1 MFHGFLSLGGKKCR
15 QLFSCTGRGGELGS
29 KAGLLVFITLKKMP
43 KSLEKENRGRVPKIG
58 MAGGLRMCLLLFF
71 GFCSGVV
78 LCSHWS
84 RGLGEREFPSL
95 SFVTLAHRVP
105 SATPLSAFFPFPLP
119 CHLPARLFRLLGE
132 VPWVALISMLTL
144 WYGIGS

>member
-43 KSLEKENRGRVPKIG
+43 KSLEKENSGRVPKIG

-105 SATPLSAFFPFPLP
+105 SATPLSAFSLT
-119 CHLPARLFRLLGE
+119 HLKSSNNNKGFKMSPWNCGAHR
-132 VPWVALISMLTL
+132 VPYWGAHFLQ
-144 WYGIGS
+144 